1 MVDVI
6 AAGIDIG
13 NSTTEVMVADLSSD
27 GVTPLLTRRAWTVGD
42 KGSEESVRGAAR
54 LVLNAE
60 KDLGRSC
67 DVLLLAPLQPVLTMS
82 ASIPPPPEGR
92 PILTRLNDSVAGT
105 PSGVGFAVGV
115 HVPWRDLAGG
125 IASADGIVV
134 SVPRGVDF
142 EEAAAAIAAAQNAG
156 LPIVGA
162 VVAED
167 DAVLI
172 SNRIPLNVPIVDEAD
187 VDDLRSG
194 ELIALE
200 VAAPGA
206 RVQVLND
213 PVALVAAFQLVPDAA
228 SSLTGLTHSLADAR
242 CAALALCQGAEAR
255 CDVSESGWLEYD
267 GEGGAARVPL
277 SPRIVDY
284 AHLVRPG
291 SVRRLR
297 IPPHTPLHSVL
308 GSAEERV
315 RDVFAVDLPSIRE
328 QFLPRHGS
336 VDLDQVP
343 LSVLL
348 AQDHIGS
355 PADRILESA
364 TGRPVRVVTS
374 EAEAAA
380 LGALTTPGAPHDAA
394 VCDIGGGTIDLVC
407 GDERITAAGAG
418 ELLTTAVAKA
428 LDLQMKSAEYV
439 KRFSSF
445 RPEGPHVVHY
455 EDGSRGFVDAAL
467 PSNALGRLCYT
478 RGRSSTPF
486 SDLLAP
492 EEWRSLRLA
501 IKRGVIGASVDRCL
515 TWLRVRPRIALL
527 CGGAALDSEAV
538 RIVGDSLRG
547 TGTTVGKANIGG
559 AYGPRFGVAM
569 GLLLAFQRSGREIDA
584 PRGVAPAQ

>member
-1 MVDVI
+1 MI

-13 NSTTEVMVADLSSD
+13 NSTTEVMVAELSSA
-27 GVTPLLTRRAWTVGD
+27 GVKPLLARRAWTVGD
-42 KGSEESVRGAAR
+42 KGSEESVKGAAR

-60 KDLGRSC
+60 KALGRQC
-67 DVLLLAPLQPVLTMS
+67 DVLLLAPLQPVLTIS
-82 ASIPPPPEGR
+82 ASIPPPAEGR
-92 PILTRLNDSVAGT
+92 PILKRLDDPLAGT

-115 HVPWRDLAGG
+115 HVPWRELTGRVAAAG
-125 IASADGIVV
+125 DVVV
-134 SVPRGVDF
+134 SVPPGVDF
-142 EEAAAAIAAAQNAG
+142 EQAAAAIAAAQDAG
-156 LPIVGA
+156 LPIVG
-162 VVAED
+162 VVAAED

-172 SNRIPLNVPIVDEAD
+172 ANRIPLHVPIVDEAD
-187 VDDLRSG
+187 VVDLRPG
-194 ELIALE
+194 EVIALE
-200 VAAPGA
+200 VAEPGA

-213 PVALVAAFQLVPDAA
+213 PVALVAAFRLAPDAA
-228 SSLTGLTHSLADAR
+228 SSLTGLTGSLADAR
-242 CAALALCQGAEAR
+242 CGALALCQGVETQG
-255 CDVSESGWLEYD
+255 DVAESGWLDYD

-277 SPRIVDY
+277 SPRIVES
-284 AHLVRPG
+284 AHLIRPG
-291 SVRRLR
+291 SVRQLH

-308 GSAEERV
+308 SSVAERV

-336 VDLDQVP
+336 VDLGQVP

-348 AQDHIGS
+348 AQVDVGL
-355 PADRILESA
+355 PADRILEST
-364 TGRPVRVVTS
+364 TGRPVRVVAT

-394 VCDIGGGTIDLVC
+394 VCDLGGGTIDLVC
-407 GDERITAAGAG
+407 GDDRITAAGAG
-418 ELLTTAVAKA
+418 ELLTTAVARA
-428 LDLQMKSAEYV
+428 LDLQTKSAEYV

-445 RPEGPHVVHY
+445 RAEGPHVVHY

-467 PSNALGRLCYT
+467 PSDTLGRLCYS
-478 RGRSSTPF
+478 RGRSSTAF

-501 IKRGVIGASVDRCL
+501 IKRGVIGANVSRCL
-515 TWLRVRPRIALL
+515 SWLRARPRVVLL
-527 CGGAALDSEAV
+527 CGGAALDAEAV

-569 GLLLAFQRSGREIDA
+569 GLLLASQRSGLEVD
-584 PRGVAPAQ
+584 PSGG